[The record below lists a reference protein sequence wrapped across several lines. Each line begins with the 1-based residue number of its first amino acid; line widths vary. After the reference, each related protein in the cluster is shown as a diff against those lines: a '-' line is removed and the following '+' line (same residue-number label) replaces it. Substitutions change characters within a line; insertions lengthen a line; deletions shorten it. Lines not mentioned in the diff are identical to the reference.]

1 MVDCELQSVS
11 FGRSGSG
18 RLIATKCLYRQ
29 KWWIVSVKVLVSAEV
44 VDCSVKVLVSVKVAD
59 W

>member
-11 FGRSGSG
+11 FGRSG
-18 RLIATKCLYRQ
+18 RLIASKCLFQQ
-29 KWWIVSVKVLVSAEV
+29 KWWIVSVKVLVLAEV
-44 VDCSVKVLVSVKVAD
+44 VDCSVKVLVLVKVAD